1 MSTVADHYDTTY
13 SRFTSELNAEMRRDV
28 YGEDIGQHSWVTA
41 EEQISFAKK
50 SGLGSNSHL
59 LEVGCGSGGPAV
71 FLARTLGL
79 TVTGID
85 INEAGIATAKATL
98 ARPAWL
104 IAANFVRHDGGETF
118 PFADQSFDAIQSIDA
133 VNHIPDRKALLTE
146 LHRLLRPGG
155 TLLYTDP
162 VIVTGPVNS
171 EEIAVR
177 SSIGFFIF
185 MPPGENERLLQE
197 CGFDLVSAEDVTANI
212 ATDFGAMAR
221 GPRKEERCA
230 DRGRGNRDLRAI
242 GKILTHHHR
251 PIEQSQAFALH
262 VSGTPTV
269 KERSFRTTRGEI
281 RRGPDS
287 RERRPRP
294 PRRQ

>member
-85 INEAGIATAKATL
+85 INEAGIATAKATASAAGL
-98 ARPAWL
+98 ADRT
-104 IAANFVRHDGGETF
+104 NFVRHDGGETF

-171 EEIAVR
+171 DEIAVR

-185 MPPGENERLLQE
+185 MPRGENERLLQE

-212 ATDFGAMAR
+212 AMISAR
-221 GPRKEERCA
+221 WLAAREKR
-230 DRGRGNRDLRAI
+230 RAA
-242 GKILTHHHR
+242 L
-251 PIEQSQAFALH
+251 IEAE
-262 VSGTPTV
+262 GIETY
-269 KERSFRTTRGEI
+269 ERSVNFSRTTTALSSS
-281 RRGPDS
+281 RRLS
-287 RERRPRP
+287 RFMFLARRR
-294 PRRQ
+294 